1 MKYLVSSDIK
11 AGIWGEPLSKFNFI
25 NGGPNYILV
34 FNKSINTENEWNEG
48 FFSAISE
55 KVNYLGNLCPN
66 LFLEGGLKGWSA
78 FVTFTTMSNKL
89 CFIPGEQ

>member
-1 MKYLVSSDIK
+1 M
-11 AGIWGEPLSKFNFI
+11 
-25 NGGPNYILV
+25 
-34 FNKSINTENEWNEG
+34 NEMRV

-55 KVNYLGNLCPN
+55 KVNYLENLCPN